1 MIKRLTAYSTI
12 ALALCACSDE
22 AYVLPNGI
30 GEDGSLEIR
39 LAVPQMQQ
47 VATRATDEYAV
58 GDLTMLVLSNGTVA
72 QMTEYTAADLKDAG
86 NNQYSLSVSIAPEL
100 RGATDLK
107 FYFIA
112 NNPATDGDLDEGMA
126 ERDVK
131 NVTYVSVVNADQ
143 TMPMCGSASLSD
155 LTGGNAVALW
165 RNAAKVTVQ
174 NGTPAK
180 TVWWKRVPFTMT
192 SVCSAP
198 PATPDCWQPHRRPP
212 CSARPLPPLLSPL
225 R

>member
-174 NGTPAK
+174 NGTAGEDGVVEEG
-180 TVWWKRVPFTMT
+180 TIHYDF
-192 SVCSAP
+192 SVFST